1 MALRLDI
8 APDTPNQ
15 SGYDL
20 SKYDLVFEFSVVV
33 RRGGSRGWLV
43 IRCKTEKPGGIV
55 LLADN
60 GRTAYSAQAG
70 SRYRYEGTPFAWG
83 PIQGQIRRLGLQC
96 QLPCVFKRGPTDECL
111 IPMPPPYLV
120 GDATGRNLNHVVV
133 ASVVS
138 DTSKPLPLPDNARL
152 FRGGPSLGKAES
164 DSYTDSKAKLQD
176 IDLLYLYVEK
186 TF

>member
-1 MALRLDI
+1 MSSAQSNRDAVAGFGFRLRPLGF
-8 APDTPNQ
+8 T
-15 SGYDL
+15 
-20 SKYDLVFEFSVVV
+20 
-33 RRGGSRGWLV
+33 GSSAMNSAHER
-43 IRCKTEKPGGIV
+43 IV

-70 SRYRYEGTPFAWG
+70 SQYRYEGTPFAWG

-96 QLPCVFKRGPTDECL
+96 QFPCVFKRGPTDECL
-111 IPMPPPYLV
+111 IPIPPPYLV
-120 GDATGRNLNHVVV
+120 GDATGRNLHHVVV
-133 ASVVS
+133 ASIVS
-138 DTSKPLPLPDNARL
+138 DTSKPLPLPDNPRL